1 MYRLAKKSGISQSN
15 FSNLKAGKLKEAS
28 WMNMCKLADALEVS
42 LNEFRIEMQK
52 LKKLK
57 NHEAS
62 LQNVTF
68 NLLDRYLNTPKI

>member
-1 MYRLAKKSGISQSN
+1 
-15 FSNLKAGKLKEAS
+15 
-28 WMNMCKLADALEVS
+28 MNMCKLADALEVS

-57 NHEAS
+57 NHEAN
-62 LQNVTF
+62 LQNVIF